1 MQVGDGRRLAAASAA
16 GLWLLPG
23 LLLLLLLMMLRRRRA
38 SEEEEEDAGGDA
50 VAMVTQLGGAELLGA
65 TAAPAPRSP
74 PRHPPKGPG
83 WTGTGSGG
91 HPKALPE
98 GGWRSLTL
106 QSSGKTCSNV
116 SKMFAWK

>member
-83 WTGTGSGG
+83 WTGTGRGG
-91 HPKALPE
+91 SP
-98 GGWRSLTL
+98 
-106 QSSGKTCSNV
+106 QSPSRGRMEVAHSSELGENMQQCL
-116 SKMFAWK
+116 